1 MPETLPDSRPVPSTE
16 RDPVA
21 LLRELLR
28 LMGFELEVTSRNEP
42 DRLVLDISGAEAG
55 LLIGKKGQTLDALQ
69 FLLNKMVSR
78 DLGERQP
85 LVVDSNGYR
94 QRRVEALQQLA
105 SRLSEKAQRTGKVV
119 AVNPMSAHDRR
130 IIHLA
135 LKETPGV
142 TTRSEGVGIY
152 RRLLIVPDPTK
163 TGSANAPVPVP
174 APASLPAP
182 DSDDDEE

>member
-1 MPETLPDSRPVPSTE
+1 MMPEILPDTSPAPSAE

-21 LLRELLR
+21 VLRELLR
-28 LMGFELEVTSRNEP
+28 LMGYELEVSAHDEP
-42 DRLVLDISGAEAG
+42 DRLVLEIGGVEAAA
-55 LLIGKKGQTLDALQ
+55 LIGKKGQTLDALQ

-78 DLGERQP
+78 EIEQKP
-85 LVVDSNGYR
+85 IVVDSNGYR

-105 SRLSEKAQRTGKVV
+105 QRLSEKAQRSGKVV

-142 TTRSEGVGIY
+142 TTRSEGEGAF
-152 RRLLIVPDPTK
+152 RRLLIVPTDDK
-163 TGSANAPVPVP
+163 VVP
-174 APASLPAP
+174 ATAA
-182 DSDDDEE
+182 SDDDE

>member
-1 MPETLPDSRPVPSTE
+1 MMPEILPDTAPAPAPSAE

-28 LMGFELEVTSRNEP
+28 LMGYELEVSARSEP
-42 DRLVLDISGAEAG
+42 DRLVLEISGAEAG

-78 DLGERQP
+78 ETEQKP
-85 LVVDSNGYR
+85 IVVDSNGYR

-105 SRLSEKAQRTGKVV
+105 NRLSEKAQRTGKVV

-142 TTRSEGVGIY
+142 TTRSEGEGVF
-152 RRLLIVPDPTK
+152 RRLLIVP
-163 TGSANAPVPVP
+163 SADKPL
-174 APASLPAP
+174 PASAAA
-182 DSDDDEE
+182 DATSDDEE